1 MNKDTT
7 NEEYNMF
14 TLSSLKRKKQ
24 FSEVRR
30 NVIDGKEQTTD
41 LHKGDWA
48 VKVSVKRQWK

>member
-14 TLSSLKRKKQ
+14 TLSFLKRKKQ

-30 NVIDGKEQTTD
+30 NDIDGKEQTID
-41 LHKGDWA
+41 LHK
-48 VKVSVKRQWK
+48 